1 MKMKYLFA
9 ASLTSLLMMSC
20 SEDMMDRINEDKAHP
35 AAAAVDAKY
44 QITDAEVATA
54 YSVVNGSYAWYVSSY
69 TEQIF
74 GTGNN
79 QLKNAGSATLVRLLQ
94 LRPSTTSGTLP
105 I

>member
-1 MKMKYLFA
+1 
-9 ASLTSLLMMSC
+9 
-20 SEDMMDRINEDKAHP
+20 MDRINEDKAHP

-79 QLKNAGSATLVRLLQ
+79 QLKNAEAPQ
-94 LRPSTTSGTLP
+94 HW
-105 I
+105 

>member
-54 YSVVNGSYAWYVSSY
+54 
-69 TEQIF
+69 
-74 GTGNN
+74 
-79 QLKNAGSATLVRLLQ
+79 
-94 LRPSTTSGTLP
+94 
-105 I
+105 